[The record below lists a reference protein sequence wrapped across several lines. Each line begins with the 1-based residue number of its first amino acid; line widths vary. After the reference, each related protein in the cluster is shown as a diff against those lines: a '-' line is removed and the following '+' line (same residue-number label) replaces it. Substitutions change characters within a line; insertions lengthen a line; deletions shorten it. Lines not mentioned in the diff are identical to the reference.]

1 MSGRRYREKWD
12 FRDCNM
18 YERTNSSMDQVL
30 MTGTTKRRRRYRAID
45 KPLRASTAKMNH
57 AVICERIT
65 LNRRYTCW
73 QYCYHDNNKFRSRKY
88 DRRLPD
94 LRSNVKV
101 HFGKASLRT
110 VTSSKIYA
118 PPAFEILSQ
127 MMVRLQW
134 FKSISR

>member
-57 AVICERIT
+57 AVICEPHNIKPPIYV
-65 LNRRYTCW
+65 LAIL
-73 QYCYHDNNKFRSRKY
+73 
-88 DRRLPD
+88 LP
-94 LRSNVKV
+94 
-101 HFGKASLRT
+101 
-110 VTSSKIYA
+110 
-118 PPAFEILSQ
+118 
-127 MMVRLQW
+127 W
-134 FKSISR
+134 